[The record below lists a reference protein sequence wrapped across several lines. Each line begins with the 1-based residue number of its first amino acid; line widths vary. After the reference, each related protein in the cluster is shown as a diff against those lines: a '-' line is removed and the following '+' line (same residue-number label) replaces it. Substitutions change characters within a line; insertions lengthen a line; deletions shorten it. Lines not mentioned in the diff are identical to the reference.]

1 MQSDA
6 EIKRQSMLEITE
18 FLPYQLVQ
26 LANKVSDDFSNVYK
40 EEADLTTPQWRVMA
54 HLAQNQF
61 SAKQLCDLAR
71 IDKSTMSRA
80 IRQLGERGLIKLK
93 QDEEDKRSKV
103 LNLTDEGLSTYKRIS
118 VLAREWENE
127 LLSSLTQ
134 EEQALFR
141 SILEKL
147 NLSI

>member
-1 MQSDA
+1 MQSDV
-6 EIKRQSMLEITE
+6 EIKRQFMLEITE

-26 LANKVSDDFSNVYK
+26 LANKVSDDFAKVYLR
-40 EEADLTTPQWRVMA
+40 EANLTTPQWRIMA

-80 IRQLGERGLIKLK
+80 IRQLEERGLVKLK
-93 QDEEDKRSKV
+93 QDEGDKRSKV
-103 LNLTDEGLSTYKRIS
+103 LNLTDRGLSIYKRIS

-127 LLSSLTQ
+127 LLS
-134 EEQALFR
+134 A
-141 SILEKL
+141 
-147 NLSI
+147 